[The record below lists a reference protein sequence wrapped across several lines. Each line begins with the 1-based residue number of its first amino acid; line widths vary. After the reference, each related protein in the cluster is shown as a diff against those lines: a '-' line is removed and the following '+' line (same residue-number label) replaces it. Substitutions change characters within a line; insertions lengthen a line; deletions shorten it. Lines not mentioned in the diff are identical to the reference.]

1 MPITKEYIT
10 LSIEDIIPYE
20 NNPRI
25 NDDAVAGVVESIK
38 QCGELDPIE
47 VDENNIILSGH
58 TRLLA
63 YKELEYDSISVLRI
77 TGLTEPQKRKYRLLT
92 NKTGEVAVWDFDKLG
107 LELEGL
113 DFDGFDFGFDVD
125 LPSLEEDGQKE
136 QSDDVEH
143 KSLIDRFVVPPFSIL
158 DTRQGY
164 WQDRK
169 RAWKALGIKSE
180 VGRKENLID
189 APDLPQYADNGL
201 KGIAVQTSIFDPVL
215 AEIMYRWFN
224 KDGGLIY
231 DCFAGGSV
239 RGIVA
244 SKLGYEYIGIDLRQ
258 EQIDANRKQAQ
269 QLELS
274 PVWQCDDSQ
283 NADAYIEDETADLV
297 FTCPPYA
304 DLEVY
309 SDDAR
314 DISNM
319 DYEDF
324 KKVYKNILSI
334 ACRKLKKN
342 RFAIIVIGD
351 VRDKQGAYRNL
362 IDYTKECMLDNGLK
376 TYNEFILIEQSGT
389 GALRAKHQFEGM
401 RKAIKTHQ
409 NVLVFFKGNIKR
421 IKDELGTLVIDDD
434 VFNEKDQKAVK
445 L

>member
-1 MPITKEYIT
+1 MPIIKEYIT

-58 TRLLA
+58 TRLRA
-63 YKELEYDSISVLRI
+63 YEQLKYKQVSVLKI

-92 NKTGEVAVWDFDKLG
+92 NKTGEAAAWDFDKLE

-125 LPSLEEDGQKE
+125 MPSLVEDGQKE

-169 RAWKALGIKSE
+169 KAWKDLGIKSE
-180 VGRKENLID
+180 IGRKENLID
-189 APDLPQYADNGL
+189 APDKSDYMKTGC
-201 KGIAVQTSIFDPVL
+201 KGVAVQTSIFDPVL

-434 VFNEKDQKAVK
+434 VFDEKD
-445 L
+445 